1 MKDFR
6 KFQSICL
13 ICAGISWG
21 DMVRNTDL
29 EGIEAGAT
37 RSCIEG
43 GVANPA
49 SEEDEGRA
57 GCEVHLLFPA
67 LLN

>member
-13 ICAGISWG
+13 ICAGISWRN
-21 DMVRNTDL
+21 MVRNTDL

-49 SEEDEGRA
+49 SEED
-57 GCEVHLLFPA
+57 V
-67 LLN
+67 